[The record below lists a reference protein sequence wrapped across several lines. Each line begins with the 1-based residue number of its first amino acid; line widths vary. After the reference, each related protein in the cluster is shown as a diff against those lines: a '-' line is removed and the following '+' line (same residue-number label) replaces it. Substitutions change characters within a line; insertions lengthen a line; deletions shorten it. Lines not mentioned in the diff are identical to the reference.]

1 MQIEAEETMFEN
13 VGKTYLDLAGS
24 RTRVQTS
31 RVTHILFVKDR
42 LGSQLLLIAQ
52 QDMPLAVFPATDRN
66 IEVVLCAGLRIHEY
80 VTMDGEV
87 EYRELMESR
96 DYFENDGDGV
106 AFGSDPE
113 PVTLYRQSN
122 AGC

>member
-87 EYRELMESR
+87 EYRELVESR